1 MAEPKENLQMEKIVS
16 LCKRR
21 GFVFQSSEIYGGLN
35 GFWDYGPLGAELK
48 RNVKELW
55 WHAMTRQRDDVAGL
69 EATIIMS
76 PQIWKASGH
85 VDTFSDPMC
94 DCLLTKKRF
103 RADQIEPQS
112 GIVYHYPGARSS
124 FTNELKQSLDNQ
136 LDAAVVFRI
145 HDPKDRE
152 ADRKAAEKSL
162 SDLRKENDLS
172 SWLKLQEAI
181 VTLGSEYNVRELVE
195 TISNFCV
202 KHGKS
207 SNFSFAVLLAAGK
220 PPESARKLAKE
231 FYSQRGILEPELS
244 EERIEKI
251 GLDHPLATRFNPEN
265 GSLLSEPRPF
275 NLMFKTYVGPVE
287 SEDGIA
293 YLRPET
299 AQAIFAQFKNVLE
312 TSRQKV
318 PFGIAQVGKAFR
330 NEVTPRNFTFRSREF
345 EQMELEFFIK
355 PDEVIEAIHGSVATL
370 ETPDPKPKTP
380 EPQPNWGW
388 QAWHQYWVE
397 ERVRFYE
404 GLGLSRD
411 TLGFHRQTP
420 AELAHYARACTD
432 ILFKFPFSKKDEQGN
447 VAGDE
452 LEGIAARS
460 DFDLSQHQRFSGKP
474 MGVFDDELRTA
485 WAKLPK
491 EKQDDLWKRYYDNRK
506 NYLTKSAKPDETAEQ
521 ISKQST
527 DDANGLARGQYIPHV
542 IEPSAGVDRLILALI
557 ANAYSEVT
565 ETDDKGKSETR
576 VTMKFHPRV
585 APFKAGIFPLLKN
598 KPDLVAKAQAVRDL
612 LRPWMNVFYDEGGSI
627 GKRYARQDE
636 AGTPF
641 CVTIDFDTL
650 GEKPE
655 LLDTVTIRHRDDGR
669 QERLKI
675 SELLAFLLLKIR

>member
-21 GFVFQSSEIYGGLN
+21 GFVFQSSEIYGGIN

-55 WHAMTRQRDDVAGL
+55 WHAMTRQRNDVAGL

-76 PQIWKASGH
+76 PEIWKASGH
-85 VDTFSDPMC
+85 VATFSDPMC
-94 DCLLTKKRF
+94 DCKKCKKRF
-103 RADQIEPQS
+103 RADQLCEDQGLMLIK
-112 GIVYHYPGARSS
+112 
-124 FTNELKQSLDNQ
+124 N
-136 LDAAVVFRI
+136 
-145 HDPKDRE
+145 
-152 ADRKAAEKSL
+152 
-162 SDLRKENDLS
+162 
-172 SWLKLQEAI
+172 
-181 VTLGSEYNVRELVE
+181 
-195 TISNFCV
+195 
-202 KHGKS
+202 
-207 SNFSFAVLLAAGK
+207 AAGK
-220 PPESARKLAKE
+220 FELPAGTKCTSCDSKE
-231 FYSQRGILEPELS
+231 L
-244 EERIEKI
+244 
-251 GLDHPLATRFNPEN
+251 T
-265 GSLLSEPRPF
+265 EPRPF

-287 SEDGIA
+287 SEEGIA

-299 AQAIFAQFKNVLE
+299 AQAIFAQFKNVLD

-355 PDEVIEAIHGSVATL
+355 PDEAIEAIHGSVATVP
-370 ETPDPKPKTP
+370 TTGHPG

-404 GLGLSRD
+404 GIGLSRD
-411 TLGFHRQTP
+411 TLGFHHQTP

-432 ILFKFPFSKKDEQGN
+432 ILFKFPFSKKDENGN
-447 VAGDE
+447 VTGDE

-474 MGVFDDELRTA
+474 MGVFDEELRAA
-485 WAKLPK
+485 WGKLSEEKKK
-491 EKQDDLWKRYYDNRK
+491 ELWKRYYDHRK

-521 ISKQST
+521 ISNQAT
-527 DDANGLARGQYIPHV
+527 ADADGLAKGQYIPHV

-557 ANAYSEVT
+557 ANAFSEET
-565 ETDDKGKSETR
+565 TTDDKGKTETT
-576 VTMKFHPRV
+576 VMLKFHPRV
-585 APFKAGIFPLLKN
+585 APFKVGIFPLLKN
-598 KPDLVAKAQAVRDL
+598 KPELVKKAQEVRDL
-612 LRPWMNVFYDEGGSI
+612 LRPWMNVFYDESGSI

-655 LLDTVTIRHRDDGR
+655 LLDTVTLRYRDDGK

-675 SELLAFLLLKIR
+675 SELRDWLLARVR